1 MQAPTLGSATVARA
15 SLTTMA
21 TVCTPLALGAKLS
34 VRGTKVVNK
43 RVPAPKPMRFVAKAQ
58 ISKGAHPQSATE
70 RRFRAK
76 SKSSHTPRTQPILF
90 NSPTTIQITRIAVNK
105 AAAVAAMTTL
115 VVTPSANASELGEVR
130 SRSEPVSFVP
140 LGDRGTGGFAN
151 RRIFCFFYE
160 K

>member
-1 MQAPTLGSATVARA
+1 
-15 SLTTMA
+15 MA

-105 AAAVAAMTTL
+105 AAAVAVTSLA
-115 VVTPSANASELGEVR
+115 VTPAAHASELGEVR
-130 SRSEPVSFVP
+130 SLPNPFRHLATGERGLSRTVGFLSFFELLEQP
-140 LGDRGTGGFAN
+140 
-151 RRIFCFFYE
+151 I
-160 K
+160 